1 MIDRVRIPFLNWQPD
16 KSDLPNEG
24 LEDCDNVVHE
34 PEGYKPVFLESAGA
48 FATTGALTNVASIVV
63 KTVGP
68 SFDKFHA
75 WLDSDQIKV
84 GINGVEITSS
94 GSTTVSFATSGS
106 NQAICFFD
114 VAEFGDEILFTV
126 EAQQDQATP
135 ATTVSI
141 RLTGRTTDAAL
152 G

>member
-1 MIDRVRIPFLNWQPD
+1 MKDRIIFRDFQPD
-16 KSDLPNEG
+16 KADLPNEG
-24 LEDCDNVVHE
+24 LEVCSNVVHE
-34 PEGYKPVFLESAGA
+34 PEGYKPVYLESAGA
-48 FATTGALTNVASIVV
+48 FATTGSLTAVDSIVV

-75 WLDSDQIKV
+75 WLESDQIRV

-114 VAEFGDEILFTV
+114 VAEFGGEILFTV
-126 EAQQDQATP
+126 EAQQDEVGG
-135 ATTVSI
+135 TVNSI

-152 G
+152 A

>member
-1 MIDRVRIPFLNWQPD
+1 MKDRIVFRNFQPD
-16 KSDLPNEG
+16 VDDLPNDGMEKA
-24 LEDCDNVVHE
+24 DNTVHE
-34 PEGYKPVFLESAGA
+34 PEGYKAVYLESAGA

-75 WLDSDQIKV
+75 WLDADQIKV

-94 GSTTVSFATSGS
+94 GSTTVSFATTGS

-152 G
+152 A

>member
-1 MIDRVRIPFLNWQPD
+1 MKQRIAFLNFQPD

-34 PEGYKPVFLESAGA
+34 PEGYKPVYLESSGA
-48 FATTGALTNVASIVV
+48 FSTTGSLNDVTSIVV

-84 GINGVEITSS
+84 GINGTEITST

-114 VAEFGDEILFTV
+114 VAELAGEIAFTV
-126 EAQQDQATP
+126 EAQQDEA
-135 ATTVSI
+135 AGTVNSI
-141 RLTGRTTDAAL
+141 RLTGITTDAAL